1 MTVKVELMQT
11 KRNSAENKCI
21 KKKKKQREHKKN
33 ETSSK
38 RDIKEEKLQSLQRN

>member
-1 MTVKVELMQT
+1 MTVKVEIMQT

-21 KKKKKQREHKKN
+21 KKKKQREHKKN

-38 RDIKEEKLQSLQRN
+38 RDIKKENLQSLQRN